1 MGQAAH
7 RRRASQRQQL
17 GAAGKSEYGAA
28 YPARRWALAR
38 TRETGEKGGPVAR
51 TAEAPGQ
58 TVNVDLCFVPASHEA
73 EVKLPAVSGSSGRL
87 VIERP
92 AGVDEQHQYP
102 GCIFA
107 DDSLDYTEAMLGYVT
122 ASWEQEKP
130 ATEKTPAEAA
140 EQPSPKVQKRLLHQA
155 EAELRDQRRQIR
167 QRRKQEDTAWRALRQ
182 ERRSQQAERS
192 SQSDVDRA
200 AQRDQHQA
208 QDHHWRQLRRQ
219 RQQQQQQRTQQD
231 AQWREQRQ
239 SLRERLSALPLVT
252 AWIAILVITDN
263 CTRQCLGL
271 PLFVA
276 GPRVTA
282 ERVAEAL
289 RALLPPELLFLI
301 SDRGVHFKAHVF
313 RDLMRS
319 EKFIHVLIARHRP
332 QSNGIAERFVR
343 SLKEWLATKS
353 WHNDDELAEL
363 LAEFIS
369 HYNDRP
375 HQGIAIPGLSPNEF
389 AGRIWLM

>member
-1 MGQAAH
+1 M
-7 RRRASQRQQL
+7 
-17 GAAGKSEYGAA
+17 
-28 YPARRWALAR
+28 
-38 TRETGEKGGPVAR
+38 
-51 TAEAPGQ
+51 
-58 TVNVDLCFVPASHEA
+58 PASHEA

-87 VIERP
+87 VIEQP
-92 AGVDEQHQYP
+92 AGAEEQHQYP

-122 ASWEQEKP
+122 ASLEQEKP
-130 ATEKTPAEAA
+130 SAEKTPLEAS
-140 EQPSPKVQKRLLHQA
+140 EQPSLKAQKRVLHQV
-155 EAELRDQRRQIR
+155 EAELRHERRQIR
-167 QRRKQEDTAWRALRQ
+167 QRRQQEDGAWRELRH

-200 AQRDQHQA
+200 DQRDQHQA
-208 QDHHWRQLRRQ
+208 QDRHWQQLRLQ
-219 RQQQQQQRTQQD
+219 RQQQQQQRTQED

-239 SLRERLSALPLVT
+239 SLRERLSALPIVT
-252 AWIAILVITDN
+252 VWIAILVITDN

-282 ERVAEAL
+282 EMVAEAL
-289 RALLPPELLFLI
+289 RILLPPELLFLI

-313 RDLMRS
+313 RELMRS
-319 EKFIHVLIARHRP
+319 EEFIHVLIARHRP

-353 WHNDDELAEL
+353 WDNDDELAEL